1 VASPASSGRTL
12 RPEPRLDI
20 LGAAPGP
27 GAMIQSG
34 TGDPEEAAEMAV
46 PTFRSDGPAEAPV
59 LVLLSSLGTDA
70 RMWDPLLG
78 VLTEHF
84 SVLRPEHPGHGGSPA
99 PSGACTIEALGTA
112 VVELLDHV
120 GVERASVCGVS
131 LGGMV
136 ALWLA
141 EHHPNRV
148 DRLVLAASAPSLPPA
163 GSWTER
169 AAAVRAGGTGPL
181 ADMLLPRWFTPGFTD
196 RAPEVADLVRAMLAN
211 CAPEGYAA
219 CCEAIAEADLS
230 PDLDKVSAP
239 TLLLAGAE
247 DPVTPPTRMAELVGR
262 IAGAAMVV
270 LPGTAHLAAME
281 QPRRFAAAVV
291 DHLLGPLEERGRAVR
306 AAVLGEAHVARSE
319 AAADPVAV
327 AFGSLLTRSA
337 WGEVWT
343 RPGLDRATR
352 SCITLAV
359 LIALGRTGEIP
370 PHVRGALRN
379 GLRPDQ
385 VGEVLLHT
393 AAYAGIPA
401 ANEALP
407 SVLRALA
414 EPDA

>member
-1 VASPASSGRTL
+1 MTL
-12 RPEPRLDI
+12 
-20 LGAAPGP
+20 
-27 GAMIQSG
+27 
-34 TGDPEEAAEMAV
+34 
-46 PTFRSDGPAEAPV
+46 PTFRDDGPLEAPV

-78 VLTEHF
+78 VLTQHF
-84 SVLRPEHPGHGGSPA
+84 RVLRPEHPGHGGSPA
-99 PSGACTIEALGTA
+99 PSGPCSLDQLGTGVA
-112 VVELLDHV
+112 ELLDHV
-120 GVERASVCGVS
+120 GVEKASLCGLS

-141 EHHPNRV
+141 EHRPERV
-148 DRLVLAASAPSLPPA
+148 DRLVLAATAPSLPPA
-163 GSWTER
+163 EAWTER
-169 AAAVRAGGTGPL
+169 AAAVRSGGTGPL
-181 ADMLLPRWFTPGFTD
+181 ADMLLSRWFTPGFAD
-196 RAPEVADLVRAMLAN
+196 RAPEVAGSVRAMLAS
-211 CAPEGYAA
+211 CAAEGYAA
-219 CCEAIAEADLS
+219 CCEAIAGADLS
-230 PDLDKVSAP
+230 GDLAKVQAP
-239 TLLLAGAE
+239 TLVLAGAE
-247 DPVTPPTRMAELVGR
+247 DPVTPPARMVELVGP

-270 LPGTAHLAAME
+270 LPGAAHLAAME

-291 DHLLGPLEERGRAVR
+291 DHLLGPLEERGRAAR

-319 AAADPVAV
+319 AAADPLSS
-327 AFGSLLTRSA
+327 AFRSLLTRSA

-352 SCITLAV
+352 SCVTLAV

-370 PHVRGALRN
+370 VHVRGALRN

-414 EPDA
+414 EPEA